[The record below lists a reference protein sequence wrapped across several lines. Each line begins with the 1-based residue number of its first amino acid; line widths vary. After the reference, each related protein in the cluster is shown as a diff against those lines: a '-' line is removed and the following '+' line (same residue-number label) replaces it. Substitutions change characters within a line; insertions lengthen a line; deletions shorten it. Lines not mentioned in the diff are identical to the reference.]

1 MTAGSAMTSGSPFDL
16 CFEQGQRRRQCL
28 GRGRQRQRFGSAR
41 ALAQALQTI
50 AAGGAAQ
57 TVQHSLAFL
66 RRGGGF
72 KCQPARWQTR
82 HEAPLQDLELRQG
95 RRRKTFSGQEVQV
108 DGQKIDVLVDAQGG
122 IILEG
127 NKFVWSNTER
137 SYAAK
142 RLKIEARNLG
152 LVRM

>member
-1 MTAGSAMTSGSPFDL
+1 MPGVAAAWTWIAN
-16 CFEQGQRRRQCL
+16 CL
-28 GRGRQRQRFGSAR
+28 SF
-41 ALAQALQTI
+41 
-50 AAGGAAQ
+50 
-57 TVQHSLAFL
+57 V
-66 RRGGGF
+66 
-72 KCQPARWQTR
+72 
-82 HEAPLQDLELRQG
+82 
-95 RRRKTFSGQEVQV
+95 TFSGQEVQV